1 LRIGT
6 NISAMFAYRQYN
18 QWNKRM
24 AQAAMRLSSGL
35 RINSAADDP
44 AGLAISEK
52 MRAQIRGLAVASRNC
67 EDAIS
72 VVQIAEGA
80 MSETHS
86 ILQRMRELAMQA
98 ASDTND
104 DSIDRAALDAEY
116 QQLLQELGDI
126 SGQTQF
132 NGRPLL
138 DGSAEGSNGLIIQTG
153 PNSGD
158 TLKISIGRVTPDQLG
173 ISGTGI
179 ATRDAASGV
188 LDQLDG
194 AIKTVSTH
202 RANLGAIQNRLEHK
216 INNLDTQAENLS
228 AAESRIR
235 DADMAL
241 EMMEYT
247 KASIMAQAAAAMM
260 AQANNAPKTVLTL
273 LQSL

>member
-1 LRIGT
+1 MRINN

-18 QWNKRM
+18 MWNARM
-24 AQAAMRLSSGL
+24 SKAAMRLSSGQ

-52 MRAQIRGLAVASRNC
+52 MRAQIRGLNMAVRNC

-72 VVQIAEGA
+72 VTQTAEGA
-80 MSETHS
+80 MGEAHA
-86 ILQRMRELAMQA
+86 ILQRMRELAVQS

-104 DSIDRAALDAEY
+104 DSTDRAVLDAEY
-116 QQLLQELGDI
+116 QQLLEELNDI
-126 SGQTQF
+126 AEQTNY

-138 DGSAEGSNGLIIQTG
+138 NGTAEGVNGLVIQTG

-158 TLKISIGRVTPDQLG
+158 TLLLSIGGVSPDHLG
-173 ISGTGI
+173 IGGTGI
-179 ATRDAASGV
+179 AARDDASNV
-188 LDQLDG
+188 LDSLDD
-194 AIKTVSTH
+194 AIKMVSTR
-202 RANLGAIQNRLEHK
+202 RAGLGAMSSRLDHK
-216 INNLDTQAENLS
+216 INNLNTQAENLA

-235 DADMAL
+235 DADMAA

-247 KASIMAQAAAAMM
+247 KASIMVQAATAML
-260 AQANNAPKTVLTL
+260 AQANNAPKNVLTL

>member
-1 LRIGT
+1 MRINN

-18 QWNKRM
+18 MWNARM
-24 AQAAMRLSSGL
+24 SKAAMRLSSGQ

-52 MRAQIRGLAVASRNC
+52 MRAQIRGLNMAVRNC

-72 VVQIAEGA
+72 VTQTAEGA
-80 MSETHS
+80 MGEAHA
-86 ILQRMRELAMQA
+86 ILQRMRELAVQS

-104 DSIDRAALDAEY
+104 DSTDRAALDAEY
-116 QQLLQELGDI
+116 QQLLEELNDI
-126 SGQTQF
+126 AEQTNY

-138 DGSAEGSNGLIIQTG
+138 NGTAEGANGLVIQTG

-158 TLKISIGRVTPDQLG
+158 TLLLSIGGVSPDQLG
-173 ISGTGI
+173 IGGTGI
-179 ATRDAASGV
+179 AARDDASNV
-188 LDQLDG
+188 LDSLDD
-194 AIKTVSTH
+194 AIKMVSTR
-202 RANLGAIQNRLEHK
+202 RAGLGAMSSRLDHK
-216 INNLDTQAENLS
+216 INNLNTQAENLA

-235 DADMAL
+235 DADMAA

-247 KASIMAQAAAAMM
+247 KASIMVQAATAML
-260 AQANNAPKTVLTL
+260 AQANNAPKNVLTL